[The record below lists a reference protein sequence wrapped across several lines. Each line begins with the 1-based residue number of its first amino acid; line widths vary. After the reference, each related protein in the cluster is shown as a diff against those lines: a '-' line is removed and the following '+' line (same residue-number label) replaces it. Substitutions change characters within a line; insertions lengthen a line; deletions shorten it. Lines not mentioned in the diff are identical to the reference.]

1 MCHFKLSVFLSATF
15 YILHNMAEERW
26 VNWISYI
33 LIILNNRM
41 MLAVFYP
48 QYNYKHNHFAQV
60 ISSYLSVPVTWP
72 NELNNLNQSKWRNKT
87 A

>member
-1 MCHFKLSVFLSATF
+1 
-15 YILHNMAEERW
+15 
-26 VNWISYI
+26 
-33 LIILNNRM
+33 

-72 NELNNLNQSKWRNKT
+72 NELNNLNQSK
-87 A
+87 